1 MVGVPTSAGAFA
13 PGQEQ
18 APRALRDAGLLE
30 RLREGGVEI
39 VDRGDR
45 EEWRWRPDRDRRRA
59 QNASKVVEVVRDTAR
74 RVAESVAAGEMAL
87 VLGGD
92 CTVGIGT
99 VAGHVSAGGR
109 VGLIYFDTHA
119 DLNVPDSVLE
129 GALDWM
135 GVAHMIGVDGAV
147 SELVD
152 VGTRTPLLDADQ
164 VLLFAWG
171 PEQATSFERKVIDRL
186 GIRTIPVDEVAADPE
201 AAAERAHELFGESC
215 DRLLVH
221 FDVDV
226 IDFTDVPLSEN
237 WGRNE
242 GLAYEHALRALGR
255 LLQYP
260 RLGGLTI
267 TELNP
272 DHAEQGTRS
281 VERFTADVAHALAR
295 SVGSD
300 AATVTPQGREKVVSA
315 MQKADVDRWL
325 RAYVEAWKTYDREL
339 IAALFSDEV
348 SYRYHPY
355 DEPLRGRDAV
365 VASWLGED
373 NHTGASTRDDPDTY
387 DASYR
392 TVAVDGN
399 VAFAT
404 GTTRY
409 SRTPGAPPN
418 RVFDNCFVMSFDTA
432 GRCREFTEWY
442 MERPGPTLTA

>member
-1 MVGVPTSAGAFA
+1 MRRSVGVVGVPTSAGAFA

-18 APRALRDAGLLE
+18 APRALREAGLLE
-30 RLREGGVEI
+30 RLREGGVEV

-99 VAGHVSAGGR
+99 VAGQVSAGGR

-147 SELVD
+147 SELIE
-152 VGTRTPLLDADQ
+152 VGTQTPLLDADQ

-171 PEQATSFERKVIDRL
+171 PEQATSFEREVIDRL
-186 GIRTIPVDEVAADPE
+186 GIRTIPVDDVAADPE

-237 WGRNE
+237 TGRNE

-255 LLQYP
+255 LLQHP

-272 DHAEQGTRS
+272 DHAEQGARS
-281 VERFTADVAHALAR
+281 IERFTADVAHALAR
-295 SVGSD
+295 SVGSE
-300 AATVTPQGREKVVSA
+300 AATVTA
-315 MQKADVDRWL
+315 
-325 RAYVEAWKTYDREL
+325 
-339 IAALFSDEV
+339 
-348 SYRYHPY
+348 
-355 DEPLRGRDAV
+355 
-365 VASWLGED
+365 
-373 NHTGASTRDDPDTY
+373 
-387 DASYR
+387 
-392 TVAVDGN
+392 
-399 VAFAT
+399 
-404 GTTRY
+404 
-409 SRTPGAPPN
+409 
-418 RVFDNCFVMSFDTA
+418 A
-432 GRCREFTEWY
+432 GRGES
-442 MERPGPTLTA
+442 GLSDAKS